1 MFDHNGMKFLK
12 ALLLIILLALLAYA
26 GVSFL
31 SPDRQ
36 EGKVERSGVEKP
48 DSVVVGIPER
58 LIDAA
63 LQADSTGVDDSV
75 GSPSE
80 APE

>member
-1 MFDHNGMKFLK
+1 MKFLK

-26 GVSFL
+26 GVSFF
-31 SPDRQ
+31 SPRPMD
-36 EGKVERSGVEKP
+36 VELKRSGSEKP

-75 GSPSE
+75 GLPSE